1 MLIKEVEPSV
11 VQRGHT
17 VAGVI
22 RHAILGYH
30 DLGRR
35 IIPLDPGQCVVAMPV
50 DHHRYQRNTPDPRA
64 GSGVSV
70 TLGALL
76 LPDSTDGDRIKH
88 LSAVR
93 VQRPCTGFH
102 LPLPREA
109 HNAKARRETC

>member
-1 MLIKEVEPSV
+1 
-11 VQRGHT
+11 
-17 VAGVI
+17 
-22 RHAILGYH
+22 
-30 DLGRR
+30 
-35 IIPLDPGQCVVAMPV
+35 
-50 DHHRYQRNTPDPRA
+50 
-64 GSGVSV
+64 VSV